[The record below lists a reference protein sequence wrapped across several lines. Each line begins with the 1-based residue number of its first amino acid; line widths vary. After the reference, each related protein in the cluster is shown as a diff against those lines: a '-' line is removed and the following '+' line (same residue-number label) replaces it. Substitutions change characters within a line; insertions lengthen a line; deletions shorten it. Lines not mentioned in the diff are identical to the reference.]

1 MPLFAV
7 ERDLSQ
13 VPPER
18 FRADLAGLVVACT
31 RLQSAGKKVRYIS
44 SAVFPAEARGLCLF
58 GAEEPQW
65 VREVNDEARLPF
77 SRIFAVLDLTPTG
90 VRRDLSRGRPPLRSP
105 AEAPRSWEPNGVGAP
120 GSGGGMPDELARWSV
135 EGRRLLDLMG
145 GWLDDAG
152 RLGGVAAALEK
163 ERGLLADEARR
174 LDEENAELRTQRDEL
189 LEALHTLAGQMSRA
203 SDEIVFRFGGG
214 RGAPG
219 DLTAR

>member
-18 FRADLAGLVVACT
+18 FRADLAGLVTACN

-77 SRIFAVLDLTPTG
+77 SRIFAVLDLTPACAATSL
-90 VRRDLSRGRPPLRSP
+90 VAARRCDRPPKLRDRGSR
-105 AEAPRSWEPNGVGAP
+105 APRWRRPVAKASATSWTVGPAR
-120 GSGGGMPDELARWSV
+120 GGGCSRW
-135 EGRRLLDLMG
+135 
-145 GWLDDAG
+145 
-152 RLGGVAAALEK
+152 
-163 ERGLLADEARR
+163 
-174 LDEENAELRTQRDEL
+174 
-189 LEALHTLAGQMSRA
+189 
-203 SDEIVFRFGGG
+203 
-214 RGAPG
+214 
-219 DLTAR
+219 

>member
-1 MPLFAV
+1 MPA
-7 ERDLSQ
+7 
-13 VPPER
+13 
-18 FRADLAGLVVACT
+18 
-31 RLQSAGKKVRYIS
+31 
-44 SAVFPAEARGLCLF
+44 
-58 GAEEPQW
+58 
-65 VREVNDEARLPF
+65 
-77 SRIFAVLDLTPTG
+77 
-90 VRRDLSRGRPPLRSP
+90 
-105 AEAPRSWEPNGVGAP
+105 
-120 GSGGGMPDELARWSV
+120 ELARWSV

-152 RLGGVAAALEK
+152 RLGGVAAQFEK
-163 ERGLLADEARR
+163 ERGLLVDEARR